1 MTLTKRVLSAAGV
14 IVLSAGTAWAG
25 GGQPHSG
32 SAPSASGQLEQLS
45 FEQLDVNQDGKL
57 SAAEYNA
64 GIISQG
70 SAGTQSPQASS
81 GGMSVDSS
89 SGAPVL
95 KSEPS
100 PMASDFEHAD
110 QDRDGQLS
118 RSEFD
123 TLASSGASSEPL
135 KRESSLGS

>member
-14 IVLSAGTAWAG
+14 IALSAGTAWAG
-25 GGQPHSG
+25 GGQQHS
-32 SAPSASGQLEQLS
+32 SAPSMSGQLEQLS

-70 SAGTQSPQASS
+70 SARTQSPQASS
-81 GGMSVDSS
+81 GGSS
-89 SGAPVL
+89 A
-95 KSEPS
+95 

-110 QDRDGQLS
+110 RDRDGQLS